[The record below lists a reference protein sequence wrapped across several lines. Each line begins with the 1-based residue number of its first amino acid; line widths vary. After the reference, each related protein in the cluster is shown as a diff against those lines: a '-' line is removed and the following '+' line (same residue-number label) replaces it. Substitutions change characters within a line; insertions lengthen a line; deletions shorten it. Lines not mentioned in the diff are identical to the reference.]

1 MTLEIKLLRS
11 GAQMPVFA
19 TAGAAG
25 LDLHACLDEPFTLP
39 PDARAMIPTG
49 LAIALPESTV
59 GLVYVRSSLA
69 VKHGLSLTNAVG
81 VIDEDYRG
89 ELLVALSNHSA
100 EPYTIHHGDRIAQL
114 VVTPYFRPA
123 LAAVDVLSETR
134 RGTGG
139 FGSTGV

>member
-1 MTLEIKLLRS
+1 MQLEIQRLRPD
-11 GAQMPVFA
+11 AQMPMFA

-25 LDLHACLDEPFTLP
+25 LDLYACLDEPLVLP
-39 PDARAMIPTG
+39 PNGRAMVPTG
-49 LAIALPESTV
+49 IALALPERTV

-69 VKHGLSLTNAVG
+69 VKHGLMLTNSVG

-89 ELLVALSNHSA
+89 ELLIAMVNQGA
-100 EPYTIHHGDRIAQL
+100 EPYMMSHGDRVAQL
-114 VVTPYFRPA
+114 VVTPYYQPE
-123 LAAVDVLSETR
+123 LSEVDELPATR